1 MKVRNLYLKQLKTAS
16 EIFCCR
22 LKSYVKDKKKITFI
36 QQVFFFLLFTK
47 NHKVPQTEKRCL
59 IKNLIKTWQ

>member
-36 QQVFFFLLFTK
+36 QQVFFFFYFLL
-47 NHKVPQTEKRCL
+47 RI
-59 IKNLIKTWQ
+59 IKYPKQKKDA